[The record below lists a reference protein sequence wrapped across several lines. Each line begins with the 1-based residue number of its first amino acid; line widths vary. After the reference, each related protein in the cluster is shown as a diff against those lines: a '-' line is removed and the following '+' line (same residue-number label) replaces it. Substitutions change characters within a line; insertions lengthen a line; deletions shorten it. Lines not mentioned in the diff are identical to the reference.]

1 MRITSTVNQQTF
13 VLDVEGDERDENLYR
28 LKMDGEEFTV
38 KIVELK
44 PDSATVSINDW
55 VGFFEYRRD
64 RGRLKEVIT
73 ENKAYQVSAKT
84 PQQDELERLLDAFAA
99 GLDKHSAKRLIT
111 APMPGKIL
119 KVYVKRG
126 ERVDLGKV
134 VVVLEA
140 MKMENDIASDVDGVV
155 REVKVKEGDV
165 VAIDQPLVE
174 FEEE

>member
-13 VLDVEGDERDENLYR
+13 ILEVEGDKRDENLYH
-28 LKMDGEEFTV
+28 LKMDGEEFIV

-44 PDSATVSINDW
+44 PDSVTVSINDW

-73 ENKAYQVSAKT
+73 ESKAYQVSAKT
-84 PQQDELERLLDAFAA
+84 PQQDELERLLDAFAS
-99 GLDKHSAKRLIT
+99 GLDKHSAKRVVT

-155 REVKVKEGDV
+155 KEVKVKEGDIV
-165 VAIDQPLVE
+165 TPDQVLIE
-174 FEEE
+174 FAEE